1 MLLDR
6 LLGAASEGVVCCFCI
21 CNCRM
26 GWFCA
31 LMAGVYTIPNSELV
45 VCRHRLAH
53 DYCLLVSPLWSS
65 SLFFLSISIPL
76 SPPTPP
82 SSPSI
87 SHCHSPF
94 GYFPSLSFPSPSPPP
109 ISPPSPPPSIQ
120 CSRVFQLHPVLPN
133 ELMVCQVLSFTSLA
147 PLLS

>member
-1 MLLDR
+1 
-6 LLGAASEGVVCCFCI
+6 
-21 CNCRM
+21 M

-76 SPPTPP
+76 SLLLLPLPLPP
-82 SSPSI
+82 SPTVTHPLAI
-87 SHCHSPF
+87 FHR
-94 GYFPSLSFPSPSPPP
+94 SPSPLPLP
-109 ISPPSPPPSIQ
+109 LPYLLPLPLPPSNVAVFFNSILF
-120 CSRVFQLHPVLPN
+120 C
-133 ELMVCQVLSFTSLA
+133 LMN
-147 PLLS
+147 